1 MSGITDPTQR
11 HAHFGLSRFVSPR
24 EAAFHL
30 RRSPAYIYERLSRG
44 EIRAVKVA
52 GVLRIRREDF
62 ESWLAG
68 VTEPAA

>member
-1 MSGITDPTQR
+1 MSANTNPLE
-11 HAHFGLSRFVSPR
+11 AHPRFGLSRFVAPR

-30 RRSPAYIYERLSRG
+30 RHSPAWVYERIASG

-62 ESWLAG
+62 EAWLAS